1 MSTHF
6 HTVLSILGLNNQPYQ
21 LYQKYCGRSIFIRSL
36 SESVSMLSFLG
47 QILVLHFGH
56 NKDVYPYFAFDEVP
70 SNSTTNSTMFPN
82 SILSPGA
89 ISMGKGY
96 PYNPIP
102 LPDFPD
108 ANLKTYDFALTFWA
122 SLITWVCELTS
133 AFIVRKIVKWVYS
146 FDVGREGRGDLGA
159 WPELLPT
166 GVIVM
171 VHVLQNMI
179 FGIVRLEF

>member
-1 MSTHF
+1 MSSNF
-6 HTVLSILGLNNQPYQ
+6 HNVLSILGLNNQPYP
-21 LYQKYCGRSIFIRSL
+21 LYQKYSGRSIFIRSL

-56 NKDVYPYFAFDEVP
+56 NRDVYPYFAFDEVP
-70 SNSTTNSTMFPN
+70 GNSTTNSTMFSSN
-82 SILSPGA
+82 SMF
-89 ISMGKGY
+89 SMPVSLGN

-108 ANLKTYDFALTFWA
+108 ANAKTYDFALTFWA
-122 SLITWVCELTS
+122 SLITWVCELTA
-133 AFIVRKIVKWVYS
+133 AFIVRRIVKWLYN
-146 FDVGREGRGDLGA
+146 FDVGREGRSDLGA

-179 FGIVRLEF
+179 FGIVRLQF